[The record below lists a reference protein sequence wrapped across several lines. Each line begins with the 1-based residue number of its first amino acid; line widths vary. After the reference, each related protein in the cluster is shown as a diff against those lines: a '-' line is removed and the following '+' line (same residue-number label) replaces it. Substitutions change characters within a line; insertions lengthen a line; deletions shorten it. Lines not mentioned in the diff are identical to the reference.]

1 MPRMPATKQ
10 PVHAALVND
19 YDVVVIGLAHMLE
32 PYRDRVVIA
41 ELDAGKAVEDDVDVV
56 LYDTFA
62 QPESDEAEIEV
73 LVNNPHAGR
82 VAVYTWNFH
91 AHLVQEARKLGASGY
106 LSKALPARELVAAI
120 EALHAGEVVISDP
133 PRRARSGSGH
143 DWPGRTEGLSDR
155 EAEILALITQGK
167 NNAEISALT
176 YLSPNTVKSYVRNL
190 YRKIDVSS
198 RTQAVL
204 WGIRHGFDPDHHRIE
219 HWKGGP

>member
-1 MPRMPATKQ
+1 MPNPQ
-10 PVHAALVND
+10 EPVYVALVND
-19 YDVVVIGLAHMLE
+19 YDVVVIGMAHMLE

-41 ELDAGKAVEDDVDVV
+41 ELDAGRAVEDDVDVV

-73 LVNNPHAGR
+73 LVKNPHAGR

-91 AHLVQEARKLGASGY
+91 DHLVRRARKLGASGY
-106 LSKALPARELVAAI
+106 LSKALPARALVDAI
-120 EALHAGEVVISDP
+120 EALHAGAVVISDSP
-133 PRRARSGSGH
+133 GQARGASGH
-143 DWPGRTEGLSDR
+143 DWPGRAEALSDR

-167 NNAEISALT
+167 NNAEIAGLT

-204 WGIRHGFDPDHHRIE
+204 WGIRHGFDPDHNRIE